1 MIDFSDVSLTYP
13 DADAP
18 TLRHVDLHIEE
29 GEFAL
34 VAGPTGVGKST
45 LLGAMNGHV
54 PHFTGGR
61 LQGRVAV
68 AGLATADHAPRD
80 LAETVGQVRQDPASG
95 FVTDTVEEELAY
107 GLEQLGVAPPV
118 MRTRVEETLD
128 LLGLA
133 SLRHRSLP
141 SLSGGQQQ
149 RVAIGAVLATGA
161 RVLVLD
167 EPTSALDPTSSEE
180 VLAALLRL
188 VHDVG
193 VTVVV
198 AEHRLERV
206 VEYADR
212 LVLLTGDGRVES
224 GPVADLIERSPLR
237 PPVVRL
243 AEMEGWRPPPL
254 SVRDARRRAEPLRRR
269 LAGLDPDHF
278 DAHPPLVALGAENLN
293 FESSFLDAR
302 GGLAFGRAREVPDR
316 SEAEGGHFAGRLA
329 VSESTPDA
337 ASVDADHVDADRP
350 GGLTA
355 QGLSVAYGQ
364 TVALRDVSLSLPGG
378 QITTLLGRNG
388 SGKSSLLWALTGVGP
403 LSAGRWAV
411 DGQDLTG
418 ASLTAIRARIRLVPQ
433 TASDLLYLDS
443 VAAECAAAD
452 QADRLPSGSARR
464 LLDRLAPGIADAA
477 GPRDLSEGQ
486 RLSLVLALQLAAD
499 PPVLLLDEPTRG
511 LDELAKARLGD
522 LLREAAARG
531 RAIAVATHDVEFAA
545 AVADR
550 VAVLATGDL
559 IASGRPGEI
568 LAGSAALAP
577 QVAKVLAPQPWLTVA
592 HVAATRCATGGAT

>member
-1 MIDFSDVSLTYP
+1 MIDFTDVSLTYP
-13 DADAP
+13 DSPAP
-18 TLRHVDLHIEE
+18 TLRHVDLHIDE

-45 LLGAMNGHV
+45 LLGAINGHV

-61 LQGRVAV
+61 LQGRVTV
-68 AGLATADHAPRD
+68 AGFSTADHAPRD
-80 LAETVGQVRQDPASG
+80 LAGTVGQVRQDPLSG

-107 GLEQLGVAPPV
+107 GLEQLGTTPAV

-133 SLRHRSLP
+133 QLRDRPLL

-188 VHDVG
+188 VHDIG
-193 VTVVV
+193 ITVVV

-206 VEYADR
+206 LEYSDR
-212 LVLLTGDGRVES
+212 LVLLAGDGRVES
-224 GPVADLIERSPLR
+224 GPPTDLIERSPLR

-243 AEMEGWRPPPL
+243 AELAGWWPPPL
-254 SVRDARRRAEPLRRR
+254 SVRDARRQAGTLRQR
-269 LAGLDPDHF
+269 LAGLDAERFPRQ
-278 DAHPPLVALGAENLN
+278 PLHGHAGPAV
-293 FESSFLDAR
+293 
-302 GGLAFGRAREVPDR
+302 GR
-316 SEAEGGHFAGRLA
+316 
-329 VSESTPDA
+329 ST
-337 ASVDADHVDADRP
+337 
-350 GGLTA
+350 LTA
-355 QGLSVAYGQ
+355 RGLSVAYGR

-378 QITTLLGRNG
+378 QITALLGRNG

-403 LSAGRWAV
+403 RLAGRWAV
-411 DGQDLTG
+411 DGNDLTD
-418 ASLTAIRARIRLVPQ
+418 ASLTDIRGRLRLVPQ

-443 VAAECAAAD
+443 VGAECAAAD
-452 QADRLPSGSARR
+452 RADGLTPGSARR
-464 LLDRLAPGIADAA
+464 LLDRLAPGIADTAA
-477 GPRDLSEGQ
+477 PRDLSEGQ
-486 RLSLVLALQLAAD
+486 RLCLVLALQLAAD

-511 LDELAKARLGD
+511 LDELAKARLGQV
-522 LLREAAARG
+522 LGEVAARG

-545 AVADR
+545 TVADR
-550 VAVLATGDL
+550 VVVLAAGDL
-559 IASGRPGEI
+559 IASGRPSEI
-568 LAGSAALAP
+568 LAGSVALAP

-592 HVAATRCATGGAT
+592 QVAAASPATGGAT